1 MGFERLESP
10 AYCTIRSLRS
20 IKLEVDKELLLDNL
34 IGTGFADPRQQLV
47 AHFVGDLVSFF

>member
-1 MGFERLESP
+1 M
-10 AYCTIRSLRS
+10 
-20 IKLEVDKELLLDNL
+20 DKELLLDNL